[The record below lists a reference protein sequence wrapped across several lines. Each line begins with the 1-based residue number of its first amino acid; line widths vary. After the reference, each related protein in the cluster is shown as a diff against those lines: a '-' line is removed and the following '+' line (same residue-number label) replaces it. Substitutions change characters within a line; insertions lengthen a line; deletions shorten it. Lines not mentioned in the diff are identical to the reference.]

1 MSYPQWGDRRA
12 PAMTTIVAVAGP
24 SVTGGP
30 ARPTRTRAGGE
41 GSRRQPVRDGRDSGR
56 RGRVGDATL
65 LRPLLRSVVLH
76 LTYPK
81 FAPLASVINI
91 QQYCVGREM
100 SLNTFASDA
109 IRYTADLRWCLL
121 TL

>member
-1 MSYPQWGDRRA
+1 MTVYMTAAIRDRRA

-41 GSRRQPVRDGRDSGR
+41 GSRRQPARDGRDS
-56 RGRVGDATL
+56 VGDATL

-81 FAPLASVINI
+81 FVPLASVIKYSNI
-91 QQYCVGREM
+91 
-100 SLNTFASDA
+100 ASA
-109 IRYTADLRWCLL
+109 GKCHLTHLRHMLFVIQRTYAGVC
-121 TL
+121 